1 MHLSV
6 IIPALNE
13 YQYISNTVYAV
24 RHNAVFG
31 GPHEIIVVDSGSRDG
46 TPEIAKRLGVKL
58 IEIKPEI
65 AGRFHALNKGAS
77 IATGD
82 VLLFLDADTILPEG
96 YDAEIK
102 SALGDQDIVGGAFEF
117 ALDGKGFSLRVVELI
132 NRLRYRISHQ
142 FYGDQGIFVR
152 ATLFHRLGGYPKKG
166 ILEASDFCASLMR
179 MGRLVLIRR
188 EVKTSPRRFL
198 EGGVYRVLAG
208 DIKIWWLDLMG
219 KPLDHFANVYWKKN
233 MYRDKKCLTG
243 RESSNVANN

>member
-13 YQYISNTVYAV
+13 YQYISNTVHAV
-24 RHNAVFG
+24 RQNALLGV
-31 GPHEIIVVDSGSRDG
+31 PHEIIVVDSGSSDG
-46 TPEIAKRLGVKL
+46 TPEIANRLGVTL
-58 IEIKPEI
+58 VEIKPEV
-65 AGRFHALNKGAS
+65 AGRSSALNKGAS

-82 VLLFLDADTILPEG
+82 VLLFLDADTILPKG
-96 YDAEIK
+96 YDTEIQ
-102 SALGDQDIVGGAFEF
+102 SALGNQDVAGGAFEF
-117 ALDGKGFSLRVVELI
+117 ALDGKGFGLRVVELV
-132 NRLRYRISHQ
+132 NRLRYRISHR

-152 ATLFHRLGGYPKKG
+152 APLFHRVGGYPNKG
-166 ILEASDFCASLMR
+166 ILETSDFCASLMR

-219 KPLDHFANVYWKKN
+219 KPLDHFADIYWKKN
-233 MYRDKKCLTG
+233 MTRNKKCPTG